1 MRPGE
6 LKTLVRLMLP
16 MMGTQLC
23 IMGMGF
29 VDTAMSGHYSSVDLA
44 GVALGGVVL
53 WPLFML
59 FAGVLM
65 AVTPIVAQHDGANE
79 PHLSGPVVQQALL
92 LAAILGIVLA
102 SAVTQAHRLFGL
114 FEIDPEAVDVA
125 RRYLQG
131 AAWGL
136 PAVLLYVTIR
146 YTFEGLGHT
155 TIPLV
160 IASIALVANAI
171 LNYLLIYGVGGLPEL
186 GGEGCGWATALTMW
200 FELALVLP
208 FLSRPWL
215 RRIRLREG
223 FRGFDLR
230 EVYRIVSIGLPIGLT
245 HLLEMMVFSVISL
258 LVGALGVVAIAA
270 NSVAGNLNWFTFV
283 FPMALGS
290 AASIRVG
297 NYVGA
302 GDYAGARA
310 VAKLAIQLAL
320 GYAVLAS
327 LILLIGRNLLPLI
340 YTQDQAVVVL
350 TAQVL
355 IVVAAYQL
363 FDCLQAA
370 IIGALRGYKDTQF
383 PMWLSISAYWLVALP
398 IGYVLG
404 RGIVGFDLGLPGFFV
419 GLGAGLFVV
428 ALVAA
433 WRLNRVSRSEVMIKQ
448 LSEY

>member
-1 MRPGE
+1 M
-6 LKTLVRLMLP
+6 
-16 MMGTQLC
+16 
-23 IMGMGF
+23 
-29 VDTAMSGHYSSVDLA
+29 
-44 GVALGGVVL
+44 
-53 WPLFML
+53 
-59 FAGVLM
+59 
-65 AVTPIVAQHDGANE
+65 
-79 PHLSGPVVQQALL
+79 
-92 LAAILGIVLA
+92 
-102 SAVTQAHRLFGL
+102 
-114 FEIDPEAVDVA
+114 
-125 RRYLQG
+125 QG

-160 IASIALVANAI
+160 IASIALVVNAI

-230 EVYRIVSIGLPIGLT
+230 ETYRIISIGLPIGLT

-398 IGYVLG
+398 VGYVLG

-419 GLGAGLFVV
+419 GLGAGLLVV